1 MSKYTPTTEYVRDF
15 YAKFTPSIL
24 IDRRPNGYERAEAE
38 FDRWLAEHDREV
50 AARTLRD
57 AALDWQT
64 RAWANTPRHAD
75 RIADRMA
82 ASQYACDW
90 LRAHADQIEEGK

>member
-50 AARTLRD
+50 AAGALRD
-57 AALDWQT
+57 AAGSAIPRKALAQGT
-64 RAWANTPRHAD
+64 R
-75 RIADRMA
+75 
-82 ASQYACDW
+82 DW
-90 LRAHADQIEEGK
+90 LRARADQIKDET

>member
-1 MSKYTPTTEYVRDF
+1 MSEYATPKIADHLRRLARDVAYTEGHASVMR
-15 YAKFTPSIL
+15 AAAAE
-24 IDRRPNGYERAEAE
+24 IDR
-38 FDRWLAEHDREV
+38 LAAHDREV
-50 AARTLRD
+50 AAGALRD

-64 RAWANTPRHAD
+64 RTWANTPRHAD

-90 LRAHADQIEEGK
+90 LRARADQIEDET